1 MKLPCR
7 FLLPLIVLLLP
18 ASLAIAQ
25 NPAAENSAVVPTLRN
40 DWLQRHNG
48 FVAEAK
54 KGGIDLLFVGDSITD
69 FWRNRGKNVW
79 NERYASL
86 KAANFGI
93 SGDRTEHVLWRLQNG
108 ELQGIDPKVTVLM
121 IGTNNLGRNTV
132 EQIAA
137 GVTAIVDEIKKQLP
151 HTRILLLAI
160 FPRDE
165 KPDSPSRTKIAAI
178 NAILSKLDDGG
189 RSVAYLDIG
198 QKFLQADGVLSPTIM
213 PDFLHPNEK
222 GYEIWADAMAPKLA
236 ALLGQK

>member
-1 MKLPCR
+1 
-7 FLLPLIVLLLP
+7 
-18 ASLAIAQ
+18 
-25 NPAAENSAVVPTLRN
+25 
-40 DWLQRHNG
+40 
-48 FVAEAK
+48 
-54 KGGIDLLFVGDSITD
+54 
-69 FWRNRGKNVW
+69 
-79 NERYASL
+79 
-86 KAANFGI
+86 
-93 SGDRTEHVLWRLQNG
+93 
-108 ELQGIDPKVTVLM
+108 VTVLM

-165 KPDSPSRTKIAAI
+165 KPDSPLRTKIASI

-198 QKFLQADGVLSPTIM
+198 QKFLQADGVLSPAIM

-222 GYEIWADAMAPKLA
+222 GYEIWAEAMAPKLA
-236 ALLGQK
+236 ALLDGK

>member
-1 MKLPCR
+1 MKLPYR
-7 FLLPLIVLLLP
+7 LPLLALVLLLP
-18 ASLAIAQ
+18 ASFAIAQ
-25 NPAAENSAVVPTLRN
+25 NTTGENPAIVPTLRN

-48 FVAEAK
+48 FVAEAR

-69 FWRNRGKNVW
+69 FWRNRGKTVW
-79 NERYASL
+79 NERYAPL

-108 ELQGIDPKVTVLM
+108 ELQGIDPKVTVVM
-121 IGTNNLGRNTV
+121 IGTNNTWRDTA

-151 HTRILLLAI
+151 HTKILLLAI
-160 FPRDE
+160 FPRAE
-165 KPDSPSRTKIAAI
+165 KPDSPLRAQIAAT

-189 RSVAYLDIG
+189 RTLAYLDIG
-198 QKFLQADGVLSPTIM
+198 DKFLQPDGVLPASIM

-222 GYEIWADAMAPKLA
+222 GYEIWANAMEPKLT
-236 ALLGQK
+236 ALLGNK